1 MERPLEPWKTA
12 ISDSDATHIW
22 FRGHDITTLMS
33 GASFTDTVFLLHQ
46 ARLPTPGE
54 RRVLDA
60 VLIAVADHGPGSP
73 SAAAARIVASG
84 NRQAPEA
91 AVAAGVLA
99 IGDAHAGA
107 GGACMEL
114 IDEGLARVRA
124 EGLSLEASAD
134 RTVIQAKAQGVRLPG
149 LGHRVHTAIDP
160 RTEVLFGLAREHGLA
175 GDGIRFIQAL
185 ERSAAKHIKPLPINI
200 DGSLAAV
207 LYDLGLPPLL
217 GKFIFIIGRVAGLTA
232 QVMEEYTRER
242 PMRVRIPVTYD
253 GPPPEKT

>member
-1 MERPLEPWKTA
+1 LEPWKTA

-22 FRGHDITTLMS
+22 FRGHDITALMT

-54 RRVLDA
+54 RRLMDA

-99 IGDAHAGA
+99 IGDKHAGA
-107 GGACMEL
+107 AEACMEL
-114 IDEGLARVRA
+114 VDKGLARVQA

-134 RTVIQAKAQGVRLPG
+134 RTVALAKAEGVRLPG
-149 LGHRVHTAIDP
+149 FGHRVHTAIDP
-160 RTEVLFGLAREHGLA
+160 RTAILFGLAREHGLA
-175 GDGIRFIQAL
+175 GDGIRFVQAL
-185 ERSAAKHIKPLPINI
+185 ERAAAVQIKPLPINI
-200 DGSLAAV
+200 DGALAAV
-207 LYDLGLPPLL
+207 LHDLGLPPLL

-232 QVMEEYTRER
+232 QVMEEYIRER

-253 GPPPEKT
+253 GLPPKT